1 MRKGVLLFVNIFLY
15 LLLCRQS
22 VAQSATDFQKDF
34 ETLVQARFDSAK
46 ANHLLDTYFTLLT
59 PFNQVNQL
67 AKRMK
72 GEKLVQFPLAEIIE
86 QPVYRQ
92 QIGGMLESALPQ
104 VRLLGYLMIAS
115 GGDKKRVGV
124 LADKL
129 KTEPNESCSLWLG
142 MGLMLLGY
150 TETSTL
156 FPWVVKRNVEAGG
169 FLFPM
174 FVSLAPDSL
183 QQTAYQ
189 FIDSEDWNERIHA
202 VQLLSYTKKS
212 VRSDAMLRRAIAT
225 WPGHLK
231 GYAIVPAQSSQIG
244 ELLTLLSPLLDS
256 ALTRRTALI
265 ALADSPTG
273 NDRQFVIQLTQEDS
287 LDKAVME
294 ALQRSRYT
302 DIVKHWL
309 LSLQSEKLPADYY
322 VSVYRDTLMRSDA
335 LLPDVHESLK
345 KIKNPRI
352 LSGLLP
358 VLKGREDTASQEIL
372 IDFLHNPDH
381 SIRET
386 AGNTLAGTCSEELK
400 RILPEIVSD
409 TTLCTAPLFDLLITC
424 GNDSLQDVAERVYQ
438 TSSDNFMATSAL
450 TYLSVFPKN
459 KHLSLFREMLKDREG
474 EFRTIN
480 RIAAIGL
487 AQLMDVSSVES
498 IIEVSEE
505 ERKNADL
512 NSMAYIE
519 ALGKLKGDT
528 SKKYITSFLES
539 KDELVKELASKVL
552 SSW

>member
-1 MRKGVLLFVNIFLY
+1 MRKVVLLFVNTLLS
-15 LLLCRQS
+15 LLLAQQS
-22 VAQSATDFQKDF
+22 MAQSTKDFLKDF
-34 ETLVQARFDSAK
+34 EALSKARFDSVK
-46 ANHLLDTYFTLLT
+46 AGHLLETYFTLLT

-72 GEKLVQFPLAEIIE
+72 GEKLVQFPIAEITE

-92 QIGGMLESALPQ
+92 QIEGMLESDLPQ

-142 MGLMLLGY
+142 MGLMSLGY

-156 FPWVVKRNVEAGG
+156 FPWVVKRNVEARG

-212 VRSDAMLRRAIAT
+212 VRSDTMLRHAIAT
-225 WPGHLK
+225 WPGYLK

-244 ELLTLLSPLLDS
+244 ELITLLSPLLDS
-256 ALTRRTALI
+256 VLTRRTALI
-265 ALADSPTG
+265 ALADSPTE
-273 NDRQFVIQLTQEDS
+273 NDRQFVIRLTQEDS
-287 LDKAVME
+287 SDKAVME

-302 DIVKHWL
+302 DMVKHWL

-322 VSVYRDTLMRSDA
+322 VSVYRDTLVRSDA

-358 VLKGREDTASQEIL
+358 VLKGREDTASQKIL

-424 GNDSLQDVAERVYQ
+424 GNDSLQDVAERVYR
-438 TSSDNFMATSAL
+438 TSSDNFMATNAL

-459 KHLSLFREMLKDREG
+459 KHLSLFREVLKDREG

-487 AQLMDVSSVES
+487 AQLMDVSSVKS

-512 NSMAYIE
+512 NSMAYIK
-519 ALGKLKGDT
+519 ALGKLKSNT
-528 SKKYITSFLES
+528 SKKYIASFLGS
-539 KDELVKELASKVL
+539 KDEQVKELASKIL